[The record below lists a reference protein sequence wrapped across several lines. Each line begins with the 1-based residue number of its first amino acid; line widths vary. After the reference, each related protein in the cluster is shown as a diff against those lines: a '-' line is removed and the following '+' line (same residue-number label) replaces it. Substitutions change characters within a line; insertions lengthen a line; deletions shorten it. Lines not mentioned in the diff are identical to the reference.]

1 QEDHVSMAAHGARRL
16 LPMCENVFAIVGI
29 ELLAA
34 AQGCDF
40 HGTMKS
46 SVALEAVRA
55 LLRTRV
61 ATLNDDRYLHPD
73 MQEAIALVRSCAVTH
88 AVSGIELPAI
98 CESAP

>member
-1 QEDHVSMAAHGARRL
+1 MKTIIL
-16 LPMCENVFAIVGI
+16 LTVVFAIVGI

-55 LLRTRV
+55 LLRARV
-61 ATLNDDRYLHPD
+61 ATLNDDRYLHGD
-73 MQEAIALVRSCAVTH
+73 MQEAIALVRSGDVTR
-88 AVSGIELPAI
+88 AVSSIDLPAI